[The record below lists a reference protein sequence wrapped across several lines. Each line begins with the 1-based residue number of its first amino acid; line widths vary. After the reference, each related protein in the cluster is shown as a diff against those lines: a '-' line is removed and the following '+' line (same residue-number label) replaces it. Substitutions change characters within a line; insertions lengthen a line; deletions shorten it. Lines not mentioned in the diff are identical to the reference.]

1 MPSTSVQM
9 TSSSASTTCATI
21 APEKSELLRPSVVMR
36 PSGVAPIKPVT
47 TGTMLASRS
56 GSSTSRPRGL
66 VCSRCGFMAGVAE
79 LAARERSRNGKEM
92 VGDALHGGDNHGDIG
107 RSSGGSNEACGMEH
121 AVCTEKRTAAE
132 LESDDLPNLPGYP
145 ASVMHEFVMSGL

>member
-1 MPSTSVQM
+1 MNGNFV
-9 TSSSASTTCATI
+9 
-21 APEKSELLRPSVVMR
+21 EKNRTQKLQLMVHAKAFLFAELHFKKHIEVN
-36 PSGVAPIKPVT
+36 IQDEH
-47 TGTMLASRS
+47 
-56 GSSTSRPRGL
+56 
-66 VCSRCGFMAGVAE
+66 GFMAGVGKF
-79 LAARERSRNGKEM
+79 AASERSSNGKEM

-107 RSSGGSNEACGMEH
+107 RSRGGSNEACGMEH